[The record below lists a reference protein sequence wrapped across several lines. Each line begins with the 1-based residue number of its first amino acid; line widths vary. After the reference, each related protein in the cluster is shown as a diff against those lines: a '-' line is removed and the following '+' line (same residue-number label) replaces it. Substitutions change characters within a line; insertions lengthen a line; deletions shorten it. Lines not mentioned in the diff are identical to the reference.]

1 MSTAGNHAED
11 MDHDL
16 EHVGREVGEAFAAGL
31 GSPADKTEAE
41 LVEST
46 DDSEDAPA

>member
-1 MSTAGNHAED
+1 MSTDGKHAED

-16 EHVGREVGEAFAAGL
+16 EHVGREVGEAFAAGV
-31 GSPADKTEAE
+31 GSPKDATEAE